1 MNTFK
6 RKALSCAILAGLGA
20 AIAVLPGCAGLMG
33 QPNMSA
39 DQLKAAAL
47 DKNASVAC
55 GTGTGPWGKVNTV
68 YVNVD
73 KTAVTNGQVTVDA
86 ECKVS
91 ISTSQKPV
99 AP

>member
-1 MNTFK
+1 M
-6 RKALSCAILAGLGA
+6 RLLLVALLLS
-20 AIAVLPGCAGLMG
+20 GCAGIG
-33 QPNMSA
+33 APNMSPE
-39 DQLKAAAL
+39 QLSAAAK

-55 GTGTGPWGKVNTV
+55 GTGSGPWGKINTV

-73 KTAVTNGQVTVDA
+73 RASISNGVVTVDA

-91 ISTSQKPV
+91 VSTASSPPKA